1 MFVRQSIETRE
12 GRTAVSGVDS
22 IDLEA
27 AAHRLRGVA
36 HRTPLLTCAALDEI
50 VGGHVLIKAENFQRV
65 GAFKFRGAFNRVSS
79 LTPEQRTRGVVA
91 SSSGNHAQALAL
103 AARLCDTTATILIP
117 DDAPNSKVVATRAY
131 GADVIMFDR
140 YHADR
145 ETLTAEL
152 ADRLGATIVH
162 AYDDPFIIAGAGT
175 AGLEIMEDAGWLDVL
190 LVPTGGGG
198 LLAGSA
204 LAARAAQP
212 SVRIV
217 GVEPE
222 ASDDWQRSLAAGER
236 VNVDVGPTIA
246 DGQQLPTPGRLNF
259 EVAAPLLERI
269 VTVSDEDIRVAM
281 RFLFERVKVVAEPS
295 GATAVAALLA
305 GKIDARGQK
314 VGVIISG
321 GNIDVARFTEI
332 LSAT

>member
-1 MFVRQSIETRE
+1 MSN
-12 GRTAVSGVDS
+12 VDS

-27 AAHRLRGVA
+27 AAYRLRGVA
-36 HRTPLLTCAALDEI
+36 HRTPLVTCAALDQV
-50 VGGHVLIKAENFQRV
+50 VGGQVLIKAENFQRV

-79 LTPEQRTRGVVA
+79 LSREQRTRGVVA

-117 DDAPNSKVVATRAY
+117 DDAPDSKLIATRAY
-131 GADVIMFDR
+131 GAEVILFDR
-140 YHADR
+140 YKADR
-145 ETLTAEL
+145 ESLTTEL
-152 ADRLGATIVH
+152 ANKLGATIVH

-175 AGLEIMEDAGWLDVL
+175 TGLEIMEVAKWLDIL

-212 SVRIV
+212 NVRIV

-236 VNVDVGPTIA
+236 VNVHVGQTIA
-246 DGQQLPTPGRLNF
+246 DGQQLPTPGKLNF

-269 VTVSDEDIRVAM
+269 ITVSDADIRTAM
-281 RFLFERVKVVAEPS
+281 RFLFERVKIVAEPS
-295 GATAVAALLA
+295 GATAVAALLT
-305 GKIDARGQK
+305 GKIDVRGQR

-321 GNIDVARFTEI
+321 GNIDVQRFTEI
-332 LSAT
+332 MSETSMS

>member
-1 MFVRQSIETRE
+1 MDYANI
-12 GRTAVSGVDS
+12 

-27 AAHRLRGVA
+27 AVHRLNGVA
-36 HRTPLLTCAALDEI
+36 HRTPLMTCESLDHQ
-50 VGGHVLIKAENFQRV
+50 VRGQVVIKAENFQRA
-65 GAFKFRGAFNRVSS
+65 GSFKFRGAFNRVSS
-79 LTPEQRTRGVVA
+79 LPRDQRARGVVA

-103 AARLCDTTATILIP
+103 AARLCDTTATILVP
-117 DDAPNSKVVATRAY
+117 EDAPVSKVMATRAY
-131 GADVIMFDR
+131 GADVIQFDR
-140 YHADR
+140 YTADR
-145 ETLTAEL
+145 ELLTVEL
-152 ADRLGATIVH
+152 AGRLGATIVH

-175 AGLEIMEDAGWLDVL
+175 TGVEIMEEAKWLDLL

-204 LAARAAQP
+204 LAAKAVQP

-236 VNVDVGPTIA
+236 VTVNVGQTIA

-269 VTVSDEDIRVAM
+269 ITVSDAEIRAAM
-281 RFLFERVKVVAEPS
+281 RFLFERVKIVAEPS
-295 GATAVAALLA
+295 GATAIAALLA
-305 GKIDARGQK
+305 RKIDVTGIK
-314 VGVIISG
+314 VGVIVSG
-321 GNIDVARFTEI
+321 GNIDTQRFIDVIAETHVN
-332 LSAT
+332 

>member
-1 MFVRQSIETRE
+1 MDYANI
-12 GRTAVSGVDS
+12 

-27 AAHRLRGVA
+27 AVYRLDGVA
-36 HRTPLLTCAALDEI
+36 HRTPLMTCEFLDHQ
-50 VGGHVLIKAENFQRV
+50 VGGQVVIKAENFQRV
-65 GAFKFRGAFNRVSS
+65 GVFKFRGAFNRVSS
-79 LTPEQRTRGVVA
+79 LPRDQRARGVVA

-117 DDAPNSKVVATRAY
+117 KDAPVSKVAATRAY
-131 GADVIMFDR
+131 GADVIQFDR
-140 YHADR
+140 YTADR
-145 ETLTAEL
+145 ELLTVEL
-152 ADRLGATIVH
+152 AGRLGATIVH

-175 AGLEIMEDAGWLDVL
+175 TGVEIMDEAKWLDLL

-204 LAARAAQP
+204 LAAKAVQP

-236 VNVDVGPTIA
+236 VTVDVGQTIA

-269 VTVSDEDIRVAM
+269 VTVSDAEIRAAM

-295 GATAVAALLA
+295 GATAIAALLA
-305 GKIDARGQK
+305 GKFDVTGLK
-314 VGVIISG
+314 VGVIVSG
-321 GNIDVARFTEI
+321 GNIDIQRFIDVIGETHVN
-332 LSAT
+332 

>member
-1 MFVRQSIETRE
+1 MDYANI
-12 GRTAVSGVDS
+12 

-27 AAHRLRGVA
+27 AVYRLDGVA
-36 HRTPLLTCAALDEI
+36 HRTPLMTCEFLDHQ
-50 VGGHVLIKAENFQRV
+50 VGGQVVIKAENFQRV
-65 GAFKFRGAFNRVSS
+65 GVFKFRGAFNRVSS
-79 LTPEQRTRGVVA
+79 LPRDQRARGVVA

-117 DDAPNSKVVATRAY
+117 EDAPVSKVTATRAY
-131 GADVIMFDR
+131 GADVIRFDR
-140 YHADR
+140 YTADR
-145 ETLTAEL
+145 ELLTVEL
-152 ADRLGATIVH
+152 AGRLGATIVH

-175 AGLEIMEDAGWLDVL
+175 TGVEIMDEAKWLDLL

-204 LAARAAQP
+204 LAAKAVQP

-236 VNVDVGPTIA
+236 VTVNVGQTIA

-269 VTVSDEDIRVAM
+269 ITVSDAEIRAAM
-281 RFLFERVKVVAEPS
+281 RFLFERVKIVAEPS
-295 GATAVAALLA
+295 GATAIAALLA
-305 GKIDARGQK
+305 RKIDVTGIK
-314 VGVIISG
+314 VGVIVSG
-321 GNIDVARFTEI
+321 GNIDTQRFIDVIAE
-332 LSAT
+332 SHVN

>member
-1 MFVRQSIETRE
+1 MDYANI
-12 GRTAVSGVDS
+12 

-27 AAHRLRGVA
+27 AVYRLDGVA
-36 HRTPLLTCAALDEI
+36 HRTPLMTCEFLDHQ
-50 VGGHVLIKAENFQRV
+50 VGGQVVIKAENFQRV
-65 GAFKFRGAFNRVSS
+65 GVFKFRGAFNRVSS
-79 LTPEQRTRGVVA
+79 LPRDQRARGVVA

-117 DDAPNSKVVATRAY
+117 EDAPVSKVTATRAY
-131 GADVIMFDR
+131 GADVIRFDR
-140 YHADR
+140 YTADR
-145 ETLTAEL
+145 ELLTVEL
-152 ADRLGATIVH
+152 AGRLGATIVH

-175 AGLEIMEDAGWLDVL
+175 TGVEIMEEAKWLDLL

-204 LAARAAQP
+204 LAAKAVQP

-236 VNVDVGPTIA
+236 VTVNVGQTIA

-269 VTVSDEDIRVAM
+269 ITVSDAEIGAAM
-281 RFLFERVKVVAEPS
+281 RFLFEQVKIVAEPS
-295 GATAVAALLA
+295 GATAIAALLA
-305 GKIDARGQK
+305 RKIDVTGIK
-314 VGVIISG
+314 VGVIVSG
-321 GNIDVARFTEI
+321 GNIDTQRFIDVIAE
-332 LSAT
+332 SHVN